1 MKKQNV
7 TWLGI
12 TAVLTL
18 FLAACGASSAT
29 PEPSTATAVPEP
41 VTSGPRTG
49 EEAPDFTLSDHAGNP
64 VHLADE
70 LQDNRAVAL
79 VFYDSY
85 Q

>member
-1 MKKQNV
+1 MKKRRV
-7 TWLGI
+7 ILLGI

-29 PEPSTATAVPEP
+29 PEPSTATAAPEP

-49 EEAPDFTLSDHAGNP
+49 ELAPDFTLPDHAGSP
-64 VHLADE
+64 VYLADE
-70 LQDNRAVAL
+70 LQENRVVAL
-79 VFYDSY
+79 VFYNGY